1 MALHWHPVGPES
13 AETYWMRRALVAL
26 AVLVP
31 LVLLLSLLTG
41 GGDDALVEADAT
53 ASPSPEPSAAS
64 SPDPNA
70 SPDPSASPG
79 TSASPGASASPTASP
94 TAAAAACTDAVLRVE
109 AAATEATYAVGAS
122 PRLQLTV
129 TNTGTTPCSRDLG
142 QAAVELQVV
151 SGADRIWSSDDCA
164 PGGDADVVT
173 LAPGKA
179 EVSTVTW
186 SGTRSRPGC
195 EGDEERATAGTYRVN
210 GRVGELRESGESFV
224 LR

>member
-1 MALHWHPVGPES
+1 MALHWQPVGPES
-13 AETYWMRRALVAL
+13 AETYWKRRAAVAL

-31 LVLLLSLLTG
+31 LVLLLSLLSRL
-41 GGDDALVEADAT
+41 GGDDEVVGATAT
-53 ASPSPEPSAAS
+53 ASRTPEVSAVPSPTPST
-64 SPDPNA
+64 
-70 SPDPSASPG
+70 DPSASPG
-79 TSASPGASASPTASP
+79 PSASATP
-94 TAAAAACTDAVLRVE
+94 TAAAAACTDAVLQVE
-109 AAATEATYAVGAS
+109 AAATEESYAVGAR
-122 PRLQLTV
+122 PRLELRV
-129 TNTGTTPCSRDLG
+129 TNTGPAPCSRDLG

-173 LAPGKA
+173 LEPGTA

-195 EGDEERATAGTYRVN
+195 EGDEERATAGTYRVT
-210 GRVGELRESGESFV
+210 GRVGALREDGEPFV